1 MRAINLYQEIK
12 KNQKPRF
19 KNPENENDRRQ
30 QIQRLREN
38 YLERETRTSFF
49 KNLLFFILIAIT
61 IGFLVFLL
69 YNFYLAWKDPIYCST
84 RQKNDPNASTLVN
97 FIKGQRECTACPLD
111 GNCESGKL
119 VCKCPFIERYGKCV
133 EDPSE

>member
-84 RQKNDPNASTLVN
+84 R
-97 FIKGQRECTACPLD
+97 
-111 GNCESGKL
+111 
-119 VCKCPFIERYGKCV
+119 
-133 EDPSE
+133 